1 MNKHESKYFNTALL
15 MDEALLLLLQK
26 KEYEFITVKEVCKK
40 AGVNRSTFY
49 LHYETMD
56 DLLQESVE
64 MINRKFRESFGTEA
78 AGFNV
83 KNATREESFL
93 VTPKYL
99 APYLTFI
106 KENKNVF
113 RLFCEKSSLFKAEE
127 TMEKMYRDIFR
138 PSLEKFG
145 VAAGDQPFVFAY
157 YFSGVAA
164 VIMKWV
170 QLGCEKP
177 TDEVIALITTFL
189 PRVEEEG
196 ARAE

>member
-64 MINRKFRESFGTEA
+64 MINRKFRESFGKEA

-138 PSLEKFG
+138 PSLKKFG
-145 VAAGDQPFVFAY
+145 VAAEDQPFVFAY

-196 ARAE
+196 ARTE